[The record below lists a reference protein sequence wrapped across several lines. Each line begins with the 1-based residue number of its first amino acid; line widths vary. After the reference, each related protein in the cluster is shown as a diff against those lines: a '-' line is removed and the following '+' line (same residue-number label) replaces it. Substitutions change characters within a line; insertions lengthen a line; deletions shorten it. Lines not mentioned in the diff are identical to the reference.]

1 MRSIMQA
8 RRMGRFVR
16 VARPIARDVAPS
28 PRSVGNVVG
37 NHACDRVCTLYSVA
51 DNRYLHVRGAHTIM
65 ITIMIT
71 SHARCSKWLTY
82 HGP

>member
-51 DNRYLHVRGAHTIM
+51 DKRYLHVRGAHTIM
-65 ITIMIT
+65 IT
-71 SHARCSKWLTY
+71 SYARCSKWLAD